1 MRQVKAVT
9 TELDRMAAELRRLTV
24 DLVRAMQFLEKGEV
38 GCCGITL
45 SQCHLLL
52 EVARRGEKGVS
63 PSEIS
68 PVLGLD
74 LSTVSRIADGLV
86 QQGLVLRDADPAD
99 RRRTLLSPSDKGREL
114 AAAIDRNM
122 QAYNRAVLEQLP
134 PDKRRPVLESLE
146 LLVGA
151 LTGVKGGCCCE

>member
-1 MRQVKAVT
+1 
-9 TELDRMAAELRRLTV
+9 MAAELRRLTV
-24 DLVRAMQFLEKGEV
+24 DLVRAMQLLEKGEV

-52 EVARRGEKGVS
+52 EVARRGEKGIS

-86 QQGLVLRDADPAD
+86 QQGLILRDADPSD

-114 AAAIDRNM
+114 VATIDRNM

-134 PDKRRPVLESLE
+134 PDKRRPVLESLA
-146 LLVGA
+146 LLLGA
-151 LTGVKGGCCCE
+151 VTRVKGGCCHE